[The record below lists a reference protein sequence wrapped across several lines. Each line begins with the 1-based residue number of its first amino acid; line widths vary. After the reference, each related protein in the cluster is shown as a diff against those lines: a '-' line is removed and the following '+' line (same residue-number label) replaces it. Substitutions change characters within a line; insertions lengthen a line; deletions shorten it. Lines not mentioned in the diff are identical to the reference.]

1 MQLSTGISFVALVV
15 SIVTLFSYSSYL
27 SGGDRNHP
35 KITPLLGRSYSPLVR
50 WLLGRHPSTQVTI
63 SPRI

>member
-1 MQLSTGISFVALVV
+1 MQLSTGISFVAHVV

-35 KITPLLGRSYSPLVR
+35 KITPLLVRSYSPFAR
-50 WLLGRHPSTQVTI
+50 WLLGRHPSIQLTI
-63 SPRI
+63 SPGI